1 MPDTPTAWELSRA
14 IDRIR
19 EDLKAAVDRAEHH
32 ITDTGLAPL
41 LGRIDDQIRGL
52 GDDIAQERAMRKA
65 DIESERDTRRTETR
79 ELKDQLAAMVRTQR
93 YVATTIL
100 LPVALF
106 VANLVFLFARS

>member
-1 MPDTPTAWELSRA
+1 MPDAPTPWELQRS

-19 EDLKAAVDRAEHH
+19 DDLKAAVDRAEHH
-32 ITDTGLAPL
+32 VTDTGLAPL
-41 LGRIDDQIRGL
+41 LGRIDDQVKGL
-52 GDDIAQERAMRKA
+52 GEDVAQERAMRVA
-65 DIESERDTRRTETR
+65 DITAEREARKSDVR
-79 ELKDQLAAMVRTQR
+79 ELKEQLAQMVKTQR